1 MTVVKARDLQKDQKG
16 VVFNFRDI
24 AAEGQAMLDAA
35 RAESKRIIEQAKIQT
50 TKNQEK
56 IYKEA
61 YEKGLELGRQK
72 GYEDAFAPAEKKG
85 YDQGYATAL
94 AEVKN
99 KFEDHIAEP
108 LADLKRIIEYFE
120 TNKKQLIWQAE
131 QSFVVLAVKLAEKV
145 IRREIEVNPE
155 LICQS
160 VRAALEVVAHTT
172 NVVVKVSPCDVA
184 IIEDL
189 KGSLGDV
196 LGRFE
201 NVSIKPDEAVEKG
214 GCIVQTERG
223 RVDARIETQLA
234 RIARDIL
241 EPGAVLDIEQQQD
254 TQEID
259 KLIRET
265 SANSNA
271 EVVADELEQAEPSAQ
286 IQQAQEPE
294 QDLSQMADEQT
305 QQQIDQAT
313 RLREQVKDSQVDP
326 ATDQDEQL

>member
-16 VVFNFRDI
+16 VVFSFRDI

-50 TKNQEK
+50 SKNQEK

-72 GYEDAFAPAEKKG
+72 GYEEAFAPAEKKG

-94 AEVKN
+94 AEVKE
-99 KFEDHIAEP
+99 KFDDHIAEP

-120 TNKKQLIWQAE
+120 ANKKQLIWQAE
-131 QSFVVLAVKLAEKV
+131 QSFVVLAVKLAEKI
-145 IRREIEVNPE
+145 IRREIEVDPE
-155 LICQS
+155 LICKS

-172 NVVVKVSPCDVA
+172 NVVVKVSPSDVSV
-184 IIEDL
+184 IEDL
-189 KGSLGDV
+189 KGSLNDV

-201 NVSIKPDEAVEKG
+201 SVSIKPDESVEKG

-241 EPGAVLDIEQQQD
+241 EPGAVLDIDQQQD

-259 KLIRET
+259 KLIGET
-265 SANSNA
+265 SADLPA
-271 EVVADELEQAEPSAQ
+271 EIVAAELEVAETSEKL
-286 IQQAQEPE
+286 QQAQEPE
-294 QDLSQMADEQT
+294 QDQAQMTVEQT

-313 RLREQVKDSQVDP
+313 RLREQVKDSQIDP
-326 ATDQDEQL
+326 TVDQDEQS